1 MSSAVVSRG
10 SGRRRVGT
18 GRHAGDPND
27 AASTRVRRAIAED
40 PAVADRAHIRQAL
53 QRDVAEHAGLLGYR
67 EGHRQELDLIA
78 ALRGTG
84 AHLREL
90 WEDASVTD
98 VRVNAADSVW
108 SDRGNGLERQRG
120 VRVGDVR
127 LLATTLAASAGQR
140 LDDASPIVDGRL
152 PDGTRLHAVL
162 APVAADGACI
172 SLRRHRAQ
180 AISLADWQQS
190 GGVGQQGL
198 VVLTALVE
206 KRANVLIS
214 GSTGS
219 GKTTLLAAM
228 LGHAPPTERIVV
240 IEEAQELAPAHPH
253 VVHLQARAAN
263 VQGAG
268 GVDLASLVRAAMRM
282 RPDRLVLGECR
293 GAEVREVLTALNT
306 GHDGGLATVHA
317 NAATDVPA
325 RLIALGS
332 LAGLTAPTVAVQA
345 VSAFD
350 AVVHVAR
357 VGGRRMVTQVAVLGL
372 AQSGALTAE
381 IALQIRGSEMKA
393 GLGWEQLAAQL
404 GLRPD
409 ADTARPLSRTPAG
422 VP

>member
-1 MSSAVVSRG
+1 MLR
-10 SGRRRVGT
+10 
-18 GRHAGDPND
+18 
-27 AASTRVRRAIAED
+27 AAERVRRK
-40 PAVADRAHIRQAL
+40 VADHDGDVKREHIRGAL
-53 QRDVAEHAGLLGYR
+53 QQETSAPAGLVGYR
-67 EGHRQELDLIA
+67 EGHRQELDVVARLSGSGSA
-78 ALRGTG
+78 
-84 AHLREL
+84 LREL
-90 WEDASVTD
+90 WEDARVTD
-98 VRVNAADSVW
+98 ILVNAADSVW
-108 SDRGNGLERQRG
+108 VDRGGGLERRTA
-120 VRVGDVR
+120 VNVGDVR
-127 LLATTLAASAGQR
+127 LLATSLAASAGQR

-180 AISLADWQQS
+180 ALSLADWQQR

-198 VVLTALVE
+198 VVLSALVE
-206 KRANVLIS
+206 QRANVLIS

-228 LGHAPPTERIVV
+228 LGQVPATERIVV
-240 IEEAQELAPAHPH
+240 IEEAQELAPTHPH

-332 LAGLTAPTVAVQA
+332 LAGLSAPTVAVQA

-357 VGGRRMVTQVAVLGL
+357 VGGHRMMTQVAVLGL
-372 AQSGALTAE
+372 ASSGALTAQM
-381 IALQIRGSEMKA
+381 ALQIRGSEMRS
-393 GLGWEQLAAQL
+393 GPGWEQLATRL
-404 GLRPD
+404 GLR
-409 ADTARPLSRTPAG
+409 AEGER
-422 VP
+422 

>member
-1 MSSAVVSRG
+1 MTSGLV
-10 SGRRRVGT
+10 SGRHAT
-18 GRHAGDPND
+18 GRHASSPI
-27 AASTRVRRAIAED
+27 AAAPERVRRAVASHAGVVERED
-40 PAVADRAHIRQAL
+40 IRGAL
-53 QRDVAEHAGLLGYR
+53 QKDVAEHAGLLGYR
-67 EGHRQELDLIA
+67 DGHRQELDVVA
-78 ALRGTG
+78 QLRGTG
-84 AHLREL
+84 ASLREL
-90 WEDASVTD
+90 WEDAHVTD
-98 VRVNAADSVW
+98 VLVNASDSVW
-108 SDRGNGLERQRG
+108 IDRGHGLERQSG

-180 AISLADWQQS
+180 AFSLSDWQQG

-206 KRANVLIS
+206 QRANVLIS

-228 LGHAPPTERIVV
+228 LGHAPPSERIVV
-240 IEEAQELAPAHPH
+240 IEEAQELAPQHPH

-332 LAGLTAPTVAVQA
+332 LAGLSAPTVAVQA

-357 VGGRRMVTQVAVLGL
+357 VGGRRMMTQVAVLGL
-372 AQSGALTAE
+372 APSGVLTAE
-381 IALQIRGSEMKA
+381 VALQIRGSEMKP
-393 GLGWEQLAAQL
+393 GRGWEQLAARL
-404 GLRPD
+404 GLRPESG
-409 ADTARPLSRTPAG
+409 AASSGSVGLQGRQP
-422 VP
+422 